1 VADADGATVDDD
13 TVGDAEVGD
22 DAEVVGVGSEVSEVD
37 ALGVGVGVD
46 ALVVGVGV
54 EVDALGVG
62 VGVEVDAVG
71 VGVGVEVDAVGVGV
85 GVGVEVDALGVG
97 DVVLDCD
104 GDGDG
109 AEGGWVGD
117 DVGAVEGGTV

>member
-1 VADADGATVDDD
+1 VADADGATVDD

-22 DAEVVGVGSEVSEVD
+22 EADAEAVGVGSAVAEVD

-54 EVDALGVG
+54 EVEALGVG
-62 VGVEVDAVG
+62 VGVEVDALG
-71 VGVGVEVDAVGVGV
+71 VGVGA
-85 GVGVEVDALGVG
+85 EVDALGVG

-104 GDGDG
+104 ADGDG
-109 AEGGWVGD
+109 VEDGCVGD
-117 DVGAVEGGTV
+117 DVGAVAGGTV

>member
-1 VADADGATVDDD
+1 MADADGATVDDD

-62 VGVEVDAVG
+62 
-71 VGVGVEVDAVGVGV
+71 
-85 GVGVEVDALGVG
+85 

-109 AEGGWVGD
+109 AAGGWVGD

>member
-1 VADADGATVDDD
+1 MADADGATVDDG
-13 TVGDAEVGD
+13 TVGEAEVGD
-22 DAEVVGVGSEVSEVD
+22 DAD
-37 ALGVGVGVD
+37 AVGVGVGVD
-46 ALVVGVGV
+46 ALGAGVGV
-54 EVDALGVG
+54 EVDAL
-62 VGVEVDAVG
+62 
-71 VGVGVEVDAVGVGV
+71 GV

>member
-1 VADADGATVDDD
+1 MADADGATVDDD

-54 EVDALGVG
+54 EVEAL
-62 VGVEVDAVG
+62 
-71 VGVGVEVDAVGVGV
+71 GV

-104 GDGDG
+104 DDGDGDG
-109 AEGGWVGD
+109 AEGGCVGD
-117 DVGAVEGGTV
+117 DVGSVEGGTV